1 MLTFTEFPYTRPDL
15 EELTVEFQRL
25 LNRFNQA
32 TSGATQNQIIQ
43 ELNAQRQDYE
53 SMATLARIRHSIA
66 TTDPYYEGENNYFDE
81 TTPSYE
87 GLIHEYYHC
96 LLQSPYRA
104 ELEAKWG
111 KQLFRLAALQ
121 LKTFSPA
128 VIPDLQTENK
138 LASAYKKLRA
148 SAQIQFDGEKRTL
161 AQMEPFLEA
170 KARSTRQE
178 AQEAFTS
185 FFREHETEFDRI
197 YDQLVKVRD
206 RIAKKLGFE
215 NFIELGYAR
224 LGRSDYN
231 ETMVAGYRRQVLA
244 TLVPLA
250 TKLRTR
256 QAKRLGLA
264 ALKYYD
270 EPLAFLSGNAVPTGD
285 VSSILEHGL
294 QMFQELSPE
303 TGAFFSFMVEK
314 ELLDLV
320 AKTGKAGGGYCTYLS
335 KYQAPFIFAN
345 FNGTAGDIDT
355 LTHEAGHAF
364 QVYCS
369 REFEAPE
376 YLWPTMEACEIHSM
390 SMEFLTWPW
399 MDLFFGAETEKYKF
413 AHLTSALLFVPYGV
427 TVDEF
432 QHWVYAQPTV
442 TPAERKQAWRTI
454 ERKYLPHRDYAGN
467 NLLERGGYW
476 FRQGHIYTDPFYYI
490 DYTLAQVC
498 AFQFWVKAQ
507 HNPQEAWSDYL
518 GLCQAGG
525 SRSFLELVT
534 IAGLQNPFADG
545 SIAALLGPLTAWL
558 DGVDDRQW

>member
-1 MLTFTEFPYTRPDL
+1 MLTFAEFPYSRPNL
-15 EELTVEFQRL
+15 EQLSIEFRQL

-32 TSGATQNQIIQ
+32 PSGATQNRIIQ
-43 ELNAQRQDYE
+43 ELNLRRQDYE
-53 SMATLARIRHSIA
+53 SLATLARIRHSID
-66 TTDPYYEGENNYFDE
+66 TTDPYYERENIYFDE
-81 TTPSYE
+81 TTPTYE
-87 GLIHEYYHC
+87 ALIHEYYRC
-96 LLQSPYRA
+96 LLESPYRA

-111 KQLFRLAALQ
+111 EQLFRLAALQ

-138 LASAYKKLRA
+138 LASAYRKLRA
-148 SAQIQFDGEKRTL
+148 SAQIQFQGEKHNL
-161 AQMEPFLEA
+161 AQMEPFLQA
-170 KARSTRQE
+170 KTRSVRQE
-178 AQEAFTS
+178 AQEAYTG
-185 FFREHETEFDRI
+185 FFREYEAEFDRI

-206 RIAKKLGFE
+206 RIAKKLGFA

-231 ETMVAGYRRQVLA
+231 ETMVAGYREQVLA

-250 TKLRTR
+250 TQLRTR
-256 QAKRLGLA
+256 QAKRLGLDT
-264 ALKYYD
+264 LKYYD
-270 EPLAFLSGNAVPTGD
+270 EPLAFRSGNAVPAGD
-285 VSSILEHGL
+285 VSTILQQSL
-294 QMFQELSPE
+294 NMFQELSPE

-314 ELLDLV
+314 NLLDLV
-320 AKTGKAGGGYCTYLS
+320 AKAGKAGGGYCAYIS
-335 KYQAPFIFAN
+335 KHRAPFIFAN
-345 FNGTAGDIDT
+345 FNGTSGDIDT

-376 YLWPTMEACEIHSM
+376 YLWPTLEACEIHSL

-399 MDLFFGAETEKYKF
+399 MELFFGADTEKYKF

-432 QHWVYAQPTV
+432 QHWVYAQPTAS
-442 TPAERKQAWRTI
+442 PAARKQAWRTI

-467 NLLERGGYW
+467 NLLEQGGYW

-490 DYTLAQVC
+490 DYTLAQIC
-498 AFQFWVKAQ
+498 AFQFWIKAQ
-507 HNPQEAWSDYL
+507 QNPREAWADYL
-518 GLCQAGG
+518 HLCRAGG

-534 IAGLQNPFADG
+534 LAGLQNPFTAG
-545 SIAALLGPLTAWL
+545 SIAALLGPLTTWL
-558 DGVDDRQW
+558 DGVNDRQW